1 MNSAMHSAERP
12 DWGTPIVGKILA
24 ARVLAPAANSTWID
38 LDYATNAYWH
48 AHWPEGMQPRF
59 YLDGSRGRDVLLQKD
74 RRNAVGAVCGAG
86 FMNPPGLDGGKMVK
100 KCWRLLVE
108 DYLSDWLRSGV
119 YVGFS
124 LEQLASLQGA
134 APLHPLSPG
143 VVTILPSRRGRYL
156 LHPDQLI
163 ALYRKKLKKLKRGAA
178 SYKALDKKVKGL
190 RSRTNDDP
198 VVGAAPTHASFI
210 TCLLSKRKATRVQQL
225 EQLRAFLDEQTHVD
239 RSWFQKVAVI
249 GADVPNGLFDATI
262 ARASRLLMETN

>member
-1 MNSAMHSAERP
+1 M
-12 DWGTPIVGKILA
+12 IGKILA
-24 ARVLAPAANSTWID
+24 ARVLAPAANGPWID
-38 LDYATNAYWH
+38 LDYATSAYWH

-108 DYLSDWLRSGV
+108 DYLSEWLRSGV
-119 YVGFS
+119 YFGFS

-143 VVTILPSRRGRYL
+143 VVTLLPSRRGRYL
-156 LHPDQLI
+156 LHPKQLI
-163 ALYRKKLKKLKRGAA
+163 ALHRKKLKKLKRKGPN
-178 SYKALDKKVKGL
+178 YKALDKKIKKL
-190 RSRTNDDP
+190 LSRTNDDP

-210 TCLLSKRKATRVQQL
+210 TCLLARRKATRVQQL
-225 EQLRAFLDEQTHVD
+225 EQLRAFLDEQANVD
-239 RSWFQKVAVI
+239 GSWFQKVAVI
-249 GADVPNGLFDATI
+249 GADVPNGLFDAAI